1 MLRSALRIELVR
13 ISLLLV
19 PLGALMLTIHN
30 GSAQQQSGQQQSGQ
44 QQQGQQQSGQQQ
56 SGQPQQGQQGTGAA
70 GSNSPNSNGSD
81 SSCGGGAN
89 NSKPAPLFCGSLK
102 ITKAKQTGDNTS
114 LGFNGLDP
122 NGQIDKAALNGR
134 VTADSMMKVRGLATY
149 HPSPADLARFQQ
161 DGGLTAVTPVSTQ
174 R

>member
-1 MLRSALRIELVR
+1 MLRSALRIES
-13 ISLLLV
+13 IWTSFLLV
-19 PLGALMLTIHN
+19 PLGALVLTIHN

-44 QQQGQQQSGQQQ
+44 QQSGQPT
-56 SGQPQQGQQGTGAA
+56 SGQPQQGQQGTGAPTR
-70 GSNSPNSNGSD
+70 NSPNSNGSD

-134 VTADSMMKVRGLATY
+134 VTVDSTMKVRSMAAYRPG
-149 HPSPADLARFQQ
+149 PAELARFQQ